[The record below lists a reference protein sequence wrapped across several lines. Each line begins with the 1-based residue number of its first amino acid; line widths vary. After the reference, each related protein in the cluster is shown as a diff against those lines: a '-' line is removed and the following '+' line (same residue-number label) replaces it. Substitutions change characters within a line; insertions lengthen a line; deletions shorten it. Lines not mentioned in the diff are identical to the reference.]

1 MELHYKQIGDY
12 LYPNLELPEHTDY
25 VIGKYGKLH
34 LEYLKKHRRGTY
46 SSLLME
52 GKLNEYL
59 HGIDVQVAELL
70 NSVIVEHAKKNG
82 INEEL
87 KAVDQMRWIQEMNNL
102 KACAEE
108 IVLQEVVYR

>member
-1 MELHYKQIGDY
+1 MELRYKQIGDY
-12 LYPNLELPEHTDY
+12 LYPDLELPEQTNY
-25 VIGKYGKLH
+25 SIGKYGKLH

-46 SSLLME
+46 GTLLMQ

-59 HGIDVQVAELL
+59 HGIDVQAKELL
-70 NSVIVEHAKKNG
+70 NSVIVEHAKNNG

-87 KAVDQMRWIQEMNNL
+87 KAADQMRWIQEMNNL

-108 IVLQEVVYR
+108 IVLREVIYR